1 MWPEIAAHISQATG
15 NEFKGTHHRPVGGGS
30 VNHAYALSDGHQAY
44 FVKTNQANQL
54 AMFEAEALGLEQ
66 MYATQTIRVPKP
78 ICWGTAGRSAY
89 IVLEWLDFGYGT
101 HDAWS
106 EMGRRL
112 AAMHKVTSER
122 GFGWDRDNTIGF
134 IPQQNSWTA
143 DWVTFFRD
151 RRIGFQLQLAQQKGG
166 HFPGGPELL
175 QAIPA
180 LLADHH
186 PEPSLV
192 HGDLWSGNAAITQQ
206 GEPVILDPATYYGD
220 REVDLAMSELFG
232 SFPNDFYRAYD
243 ETYPIPTGY
252 SRRKTLYNLYHIL
265 NHFNQFGGGYES
277 QANRMIDKLL
287 Q

>member
-1 MWPEIAAHISQATG
+1 MWPEIAAHISQVTDQ
-15 NEFKGTHHRPVGGGS
+15 EFKGNHHRSVGGGS
-30 VNHAYALSDGHQAY
+30 VNQAHAFSDGHQTY

-54 AMFEAEALGLEQ
+54 AMFEAEAIGLEQ
-66 MYATQTIRVPKP
+66 MYATATIRVPKP

-89 IVLEWLDFGYGT
+89 IVLEWLDFGYGN

-106 EMGRRL
+106 EMGRQL
-112 AAMHKVTSER
+112 AAMHRVTSEQ
-122 GFGWDRDNTIGF
+122 GFGWDQDNTIGF
-134 IPQQNSWTA
+134 IPQKNLWTA

-166 HFPGGPELL
+166 HFPRGEELM
-175 QAIPA
+175 QAIPQ

-192 HGDLWSGNAAITQQ
+192 HGDLWSGNAAVTKA

-243 ETYPIPTGY
+243 AAYPIPSGY
-252 SRRKTLYNLYHIL
+252 TRRKTLYNLYHII

-277 QANRMIDKLL
+277 QANRMIDRLL